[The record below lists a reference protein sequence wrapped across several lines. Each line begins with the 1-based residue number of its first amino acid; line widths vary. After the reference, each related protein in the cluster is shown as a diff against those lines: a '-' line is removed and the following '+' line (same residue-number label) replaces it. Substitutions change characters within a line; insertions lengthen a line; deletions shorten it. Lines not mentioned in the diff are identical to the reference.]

1 VNALF
6 PIVGIDFG
14 TSNSK
19 IAWYNPRTHQAEII
33 RNSEKKEQIPSVV
46 YFSEKETLVGDAAI
60 DMLVDEHERE
70 NVIISVKRELVN
82 TPVVAIP
89 ARSVKTVDIAATIL
103 HKLKEDAEALHFQ
116 QEVTHAVI
124 TCPASFA
131 RMDQDK
137 LREAA
142 CLAGFREV
150 ELLEEPVA
158 AALAYAQM
166 GLKVG
171 NYVLVYDLGGGTFDL
186 ALLAREDDGSFRLAM
201 EPQGLKHCGGD
212 DFDEALYNYCDAIAK
227 EKRGRPISLTGKR
240 DLNFLNE
247 CRRWKENLAS
257 RERRAM
263 RCLLE
268 PGPLEPSPVLFEY
281 QIERATFEGLIHNI
295 VEETVRRTKAMLEQA
310 RVDGYTVD
318 TLVLVGGSTSV
329 SLVQR
334 LLAESLPLKPLAWQY
349 QDVAVALG
357 AAYYAHNLW
366 GPETQYRKAVRTAW
380 AEQRLDES
388 KIAGLTTLAKT
399 LSLDENQVA
408 DLECEIMGDTKEVIF
423 TRQVAQDHYRA
434 AVQAVWVNK
443 KLDETNIQELIALA
457 KNLSLNSDQVVD
469 LDREV
474 MGEVKETILARQRA
488 QEQYRKAVEEAWA
501 AKTLNERKVEHLTAL
516 VQGLDLSRETT
527 VTIEREVMGEVKET
541 ILARQRAQEQY
552 RETVK
557 VIWADK
563 TLDEAK
569 VEQLVNLA
577 HTLNLSEDQVT
588 EIECEEM
595 GETKETIFARQRALA
610 QYREAVN
617 DVWADKQLDRRKLAQ
632 LYAVANKLKL
642 SDDQIDDVE
651 CEVMSDIK
659 ERIFVTQY
667 TRGLGAPGGT
677 RKPDVKEALPE
688 GQTNYFAL
696 TKTFRDRPVA
706 IRSVAFSP
714 DGQTLGTAD
723 TDSGTQLWDVSTE
736 KLLHPLRWPELSIH
750 YIAFTPE
757 GVALAISTDYSSI
770 FTDYSS
776 IRIWNACTADLY
788 YTFNYGGRIRG
799 GVTLSSDGQGVA
811 FGCDDKTVKLWDLRT
826 GKFLRFKGHSGYI
839 NTVAVSSDG
848 QTLASGSDDNTVKL
862 WHLPTG
868 KLLRT
873 LTGHKGSVRAVAF
886 SSDGQ
891 IVASGGADGT
901 IRLWNPN
908 IENVL
913 RILSGH
919 GGAIRCLAFR
929 SDGRFLASGSSDRT
943 VRLWDPQTGR
953 LLQTLT
959 GYSGG
964 VNALTFSPD
973 GQTLASGSDDT
984 TVKLWTMSSNTPA
997 ATP

>member
-1 VNALF
+1 MNALF

-46 YFSEKETLVGDAAI
+46 YFSEKETLVGNAAI

-82 TPVVAIP
+82 TPVLAIP
-89 ARSVKTVDIAATIL
+89 GRSVKTVDIAATIL

-116 QEVTHAVI
+116 QEVSHAVI

-131 RMDQDK
+131 RMEQDK

-212 DFDEALYNYCDAIAK
+212 DFDDALYNYCDALAK
-227 EKRGRPISLTGKR
+227 EKPGRPISLTGKR

-257 RERRAM
+257 REHRAM
-263 RCLLE
+263 RCFLE
-268 PGPLEPSPVLFEY
+268 PGLVPFQHE
-281 QIERATFEGLIHNI
+281 IERATFEGLIHNI

-357 AAYYAHNLW
+357 AAYYAYSLW
-366 GPETQYRKAVRTAW
+366 GPETQYCKAVRSAW
-380 AEQRLDES
+380 ADQRLDES
-388 KIAGLTTLAKT
+388 KIAGLTTLANT

-408 DLECEIMGDTKEVIF
+408 DLECEIMGDTKDVIF
-423 TRQVAQDHYRA
+423 ARQVAQDHYRA

-443 KLDETNIQELIALA
+443 RLDETNIQELTTLA
-457 KNLSLNSDQVVD
+457 KTLALNSDQVVD
-469 LDREV
+469 LEREV

-501 AKTLNERKVEHLTAL
+501 AKTLDETKVEHLTAL
-516 VQGLDLSRETT
+516 VQGLDLSRETI
-527 VTIEREVMGEVKET
+527 VTIEREMMGEVKEVVF
-541 ILARQRAQEQY
+541 ARQVARAQY

-577 HTLNLSEDQVT
+577 HTLNLSEDQVA
-588 EIECEEM
+588 EVECEEM
-595 GETKETIFARQRALA
+595 GETKESIFARQRALA

-632 LYAVANKLKL
+632 LYTVANKLKL

-659 ERIFVTQY
+659 ERIFVAQY

-677 RKPDVKEALPE
+677 RKPDVKETPPE
-688 GQTNYFAL
+688 GQTNYFTL
-696 TKTFRDRPVA
+696 TKTFRYSQVA

-714 DGQTLGTAD
+714 DGQTLGIAD
-723 TDSGTQLWDVSTE
+723 TDSATRLWNASTGE
-736 KLLHPLRWPELSIH
+736 VLYPLTWHSYNVH
-750 YIAFTPE
+750 YIAFIPE
-757 GVALAISTDYSSI
+757 GLAVAIGSDDYR
-770 FTDYSS
+770 TK
-776 IRIWNACTADLY
+776 IWNARNGVYL
-788 YTFNYGGRIRG
+788 YTFSGTEKPIHRDC
-799 GVTLSSDGQGVA
+799 VVLSADGQGVA
-811 FGCDDKTVKLWDLRT
+811 FGCDDKTVKLWNLRT
-826 GKFLRFKGHSGYI
+826 GKSQSVKGHSRYV
-839 NTVAVSSDG
+839 NSVAFSSDG
-848 QTLASGSDDNTVKL
+848 QTLASGSDDETVKL
-862 WHLPTG
+862 WHLLTG
-868 KLLRT
+868 DLLRT
-873 LTGHKGSVRAVAF
+873 LTGHEGPVMAVAF

-891 IVASGGADGT
+891 TLASGGADKT

-908 IENVL
+908 TGNVL

-919 GGAIRCLAFR
+919 GDYIRCLAFR
-929 SDGRFLASGSSDRT
+929 SDGRFLASGSSDQT

-959 GYSGG
+959 DHADY
-964 VNALTFSPD
+964 VNSVAFSPD

-984 TVKLWTMSSNTPA
+984 TVKLWTMTSNTA
-997 ATP
+997 EVTP

>member
-1 VNALF
+1 MSGLF

-33 RNSEKKEQIPSVV
+33 RTSEKKEQIPSVV

-70 NVIISVKRELVN
+70 NVIISVKRELVD
-82 TPVVAIP
+82 TPVVAISG
-89 ARSVKTVDIAATIL
+89 RSVKTVDIAATIL
-103 HKLKEDAEALHFQ
+103 HKLKEDAEGLHFQ

-131 RMDQDK
+131 RMEQDK

-158 AALAYAQM
+158 AALAYARM

-212 DFDEALYNYCDAIAK
+212 DFDEALYNYCDALAK
-227 EKRGRPISLTGKR
+227 EKLGRLISLTGKR

-268 PGPLEPSPVLFEY
+268 PGPLEPGPVLFQHE
-281 QIERATFEGLIHNI
+281 IERATFEGLIHNI

-310 RVDGYTVD
+310 RGDGYTVD

-357 AAYYAHNLW
+357 AAYYAHSLW
-366 GPETQYRKAVRTAW
+366 GPETEYRKAVRTAW

-388 KIAGLTTLAKT
+388 KIARLTTLANT
-399 LSLDENQVA
+399 LSLDENQIT
-408 DLECEIMGDTKEVIF
+408 DLEYEIMGNTKEVIF
-423 TRQVAQDHYRA
+423 ARQVAQDHYRA

-443 KLDETNIQELIALA
+443 KLDETNIQELTTLA
-457 KNLSLNSDQVVD
+457 KTLALNSDQVVD
-469 LDREV
+469 LEREV

-501 AKTLNERKVEHLTAL
+501 AKTLDQTKVEHLTAL
-516 VQGLDLSRETT
+516 VQGLDLSRETI
-527 VTIEREVMGEVKET
+527 VTIEREVMGEVKEVVC
-541 ILARQRAQEQY
+541 ARQVARAQY

-577 HTLNLSEDQVT
+577 HTLKLSEEQVA
-588 EIECEEM
+588 EVECEEM

-617 DVWADKQLDRRKLAQ
+617 DVWADKQLDRRKIAQ

-651 CEVMSDIK
+651 CEIMSDIK
-659 ERIFVTQY
+659 ERIFVAQY
-667 TRGLGAPGGT
+667 TRGLGASGGT
-677 RKPDVKEALPE
+677 RKPDVKETPPE
-688 GQTNYFAL
+688 GQTSYFTL

-723 TDSGTQLWDVSTE
+723 ADSATRLWDVSTG
-736 KLLHPLRWPELSIH
+736 KRLYPLTWPDRIVH
-750 YIAFTPE
+750 YIAFNP
-757 GVALAISTDYSSI
+757 GGMAFAIGADYNST
-770 FTDYSS
+770 
-776 IRIWNACTADLY
+776 RIWNARSADLL
-788 YTFNYGGRIRG
+788 YTFAGWPIRE
-799 GVTLSSDGQGVA
+799 GVTLSSDGQAVA
-811 FGCDDKTVKLWDLRT
+811 FGCYDKTVKLWNLRT
-826 GKFLRFKGHSGYI
+826 GKSLSVKGPSGYV
-839 NTVAVSSDG
+839 NTIAFSSDG
-848 QTLASGSDDNTVKL
+848 QTLASDSDDNTVKL
-862 WHLPTG
+862 WDSPTG
-868 KLLRT
+868 ELLRT
-873 LTGHKGSVRAVAF
+873 LTGHEGPVMAVAF

-891 IVASGGADGT
+891 IVASGGAEGT
-901 IRLWNPN
+901 IRLWNPSTGD
-908 IENVL
+908 VL

-919 GGAIRCLAFR
+919 GDAIRCLAFC
-929 SDGRFLASGSSDRT
+929 SDGRFLASGSSDQT

-959 GYSGG
+959 DHSGC
-964 VNALTFSPD
+964 VNSLAFSPD

-984 TVKLWTMSSNTPA
+984 TVKLWTMTSKTPE
-997 ATP
+997 ATL